1 MLSPLAVVLMP
12 MVVIVPP
19 LPVVLLV
26 AVSVPLLA
34 VVLVP
39 LVAVLLP
46 LLLAVVVV
54 PFARLQAQYGGLNQL
69 AKNRQVSP
77 RCSTWFS
84 GCSSSSGHKGA
95 RTPPTRNLPET
106 AVLPL
111 AVVLLLPVAVVLP
124 VAVLLP
130 PLAVLPAP
138 PLGVVLAHVAR
149 SQQRPAA
156 LEAAP
161 SEASMPLTVTPLSV
175 AGVHHLTP
183 PLAAVVTA

>member
-1 MLSPLAVVLMP
+1 M
-12 MVVIVPP
+12 
-19 LPVVLLV
+19 
-26 AVSVPLLA
+26 
-34 VVLVP
+34 
-39 LVAVLLP
+39 
-46 LLLAVVVV
+46 
-54 PFARLQAQYGGLNQL
+54 
-69 AKNRQVSP
+69 
-77 RCSTWFS
+77 
-84 GCSSSSGHKGA
+84 
-95 RTPPTRNLPET
+95 
-106 AVLPL
+106 LPL

-156 LEAAP
+156 ALEAAP